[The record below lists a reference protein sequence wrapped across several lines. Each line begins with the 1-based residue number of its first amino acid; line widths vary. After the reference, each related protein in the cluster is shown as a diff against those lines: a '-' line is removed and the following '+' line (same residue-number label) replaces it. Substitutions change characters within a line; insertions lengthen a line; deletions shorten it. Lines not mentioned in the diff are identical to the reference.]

1 MGAGSLYVVSSTI
14 IQMVTRGFASREF
27 AGRSSFGIKFANSS
41 DAMPAWSVHRLFSL
55 QGFPTF
61 VGHISPYRCA
71 RNFDIVKL
79 KFSFYLAVL
88 LNYYAYTYSFFDNI
102 FHTVCKKKPGH
113 LLLGLS
119 CKVLTLDHLFSHRS
133 DFFNNLTNSLTKWLE
148 YRKNRCLSSSKNS
161 VRLHCR
167 ERVEKTK
174 ENAKKNEN
182 RKPTKW
188 ARKIWREK
196 IRVRAHL
203 GKNLKNIIISS
214 NFSLKWLWTVI

>member
-1 MGAGSLYVVSSTI
+1 
-14 IQMVTRGFASREF
+14 
-27 AGRSSFGIKFANSS
+27 
-41 DAMPAWSVHRLFSL
+41 MPAWSGHRLFSF

-61 VGHISPYRCA
+61 VGPYRCA

-79 KFSFYLAVL
+79 KFFLFTLQSCWIITHILTAFSI
-88 LNYYAYTYSFFDNI
+88 TFFTQ
-102 FHTVCKKKPGH
+102 FVKKKPGH

-119 CKVLTLDHLFSHRS
+119 CKVLTLDQLFSHRS

-182 RKPTKW
+182 RRPTKW

-203 GKNLKNIIISS
+203 GKKFKKYH
-214 NFSLKWLWTVI
+214 NFFKF

>member
-1 MGAGSLYVVSSTI
+1 M
-14 IQMVTRGFASREF
+14 
-27 AGRSSFGIKFANSS
+27 
-41 DAMPAWSVHRLFSL
+41 HRLFSL

-214 NFSLKWLWTVI
+214 NFSLKWL

>member
-1 MGAGSLYVVSSTI
+1 M
-14 IQMVTRGFASREF
+14 
-27 AGRSSFGIKFANSS
+27 
-41 DAMPAWSVHRLFSL
+41 HRLFSF

-119 CKVLTLDHLFSHRS
+119 CKVFTFDHLFSHRS
-133 DFFNNLTNSLTKWLE
+133 DFFNNLTISLTKWTE
-148 YRKNRCLSSSKNS
+148 YRKNRCLSSSTNR
-161 VRLHCR
+161 VRLHFR
-167 ERVEKTK
+167 ERVEKTR
-174 ENAKKNEN
+174 ESAKKTKIEN
-182 RKPTKW
+182 LQNGQQKYGGKKT
-188 ARKIWREK
+188 
-196 IRVRAHL
+196 RVHAHL
-203 GKNLKNIIISS
+203 GQNFKNIIISS
-214 NFSLKWLWTVI
+214 NLSLKLLSKVI